1 LTKSKL
7 GVEQGENVREE
18 NRGLRIVSIGGG
30 TGLSSLLAGLKAHVG
45 EDRLA
50 FDPAAPWVET
60 LTAVVT
66 VTDDGGSS
74 GRLREEFQILPPGD
88 IRNCMVALAEDERLL
103 TQLFQYRFE
112 SGGDLAGHSFGNLFL
127 AALVGV
133 TGDFFEAIKVSS
145 EVLAIKGRIFPSTVE
160 DVALV
165 AEFEDGRVIKGESKI
180 VATRAPIR
188 RLRLSHSCRPLAETL
203 EAIAQADLI
212 TIGPGSLYTSIIPN
226 LLVDGIVEAL
236 NQSPA
241 MKAYICNVMTQ
252 PGETDDFTVEDHLR
266 ALLAHS
272 PALKLD
278 YVIVN
283 SAPIHAELR
292 EKYLADGAVQVEFVA
307 ASPCAGEIPVKL
319 RIGQAPDARSILVL
333 CDNLVSEHNV
343 VRHDP
348 HRLAQLLLNIHQRHL
363 TPPFSFSD
371 ARRELLSSSIPGNES

>member
-1 LTKSKL
+1 M
-7 GVEQGENVREE
+7 
-18 NRGLRIVSIGGG
+18 RIVSIGGG
-30 TGLSSLLAGLKAHVG
+30 TGLSSLLSGLKAHVG
-45 EDRLA
+45 EDCLA
-50 FDPAAPWVET
+50 AATDAAWVEM

-127 AALVGV
+127 AALTGV

-145 EVLAIKGRIFPSTVE
+145 EVLAIKGRIFPSTVQ
-160 DVALV
+160 DVTLV
-165 AEFEDGRVIKGESKI
+165 AEFEDGRTIRGESKI
-180 VATRAPIR
+180 VAARAPIS
-188 RLRLSHSCRPLAETL
+188 RLRLSHPCRPLGETL
-203 EAIAQADLI
+203 EAIAEADLI

-252 PGETDDFTVEDHLR
+252 PGETDGFTVEDHLR
-266 ALLAHS
+266 ALLEHS

-283 SAPIHAELR
+283 AAPIHRELR
-292 EKYLADGAVQVEFVA
+292 EKYLADGAVQVEFTA
-307 ASPCAGEIPVKL
+307 ESLCDGEIPIKL
-319 RIGQAPDARSILVL
+319 RIGQEPQARSILVL

-348 HRLAQLLLNIHQRHL
+348 QQLAQVVLNIHQRHL
-363 TPPFSFSD
+363 TPPFSFSP
-371 ARRELLSSSIPGNES
+371 ARRDLLSSPHPGNES